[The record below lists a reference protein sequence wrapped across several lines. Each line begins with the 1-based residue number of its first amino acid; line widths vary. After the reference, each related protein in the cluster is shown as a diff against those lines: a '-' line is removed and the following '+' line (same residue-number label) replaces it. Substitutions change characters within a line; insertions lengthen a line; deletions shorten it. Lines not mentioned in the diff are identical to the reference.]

1 MPNTIKYSASAQTL
15 ALKKGNFWIGTGD
28 VPKGPTS
35 STDYWSGYVPPA
47 GGYTIYLNKA
57 SNGPSIY
64 AAVNDTQLIDYTNRI
79 VGTSYTTANE
89 CLNYY
94 TGQTDKMVIN
104 TDYPSIITNGLVMNL
119 DAGFTPSYPKNGTTW
134 YDTSSGGNN
143 GSLVNG
149 PTYSSDNGGSIV
161 FDGSNDR
168 VECGNFSVSYLTVST
183 WVYRTSSATNQGICR
198 KENGWAISQ
207 YNGTLQVA
215 PGTSWTFYNT
225 GYVIPLNTWVNITYT
240 YNGSGGA
247 GSQIVYINGVSI
259 YSTSA
264 GSGPIFSNSNTVR
277 VGYDDNNWFWGGR
290 IANTLIYNRS
300 LTSTEVLQNYNAMA
314 YLGSRFNPANS
325 ASAILSS
332 NPSAPDGYYWINT
345 TLGPRQLYCIM
356 SLGGWMG
363 ITSEISP
370 QIANLS
376 TSASWESNTSGRL
389 QFANPQI
396 LNVTVQEGNCGAPT
410 YYSLRKPSEVGIN
423 YTQTML
429 LINRISTIGQCSY
442 ITNTVSNGWY
452 NGPVYSGSY
461 TSSGMCTWGDGIF
474 ANDCC
479 GAQNMTNL
487 KPYWV
492 IFGQGGSN
500 FDLTYQVQC
509 AGGTGQHYHMWFVK

>member
-1 MPNTIKYSASAQTL
+1 MPNSFRYSTDAQTL
-15 ALKKGNFWIGTGD
+15 ALKKGNFYIGTGD
-28 VPKGPTS
+28 VGKGPTS
-35 STDYWSGYVPPA
+35 TSGYWNGVTPPA
-47 GGYTIYLNKA
+47 GGYTIYLNKV

-64 AAVNDTQLIDYTNRI
+64 VAVNDTQLISYTNRI
-79 VGTSYTTANE
+79 AGTSYTTANE

-94 TGQTDKMVIN
+94 AGQTDKMVVN
-104 TDYPSIITNGLVMNL
+104 MDYPSIVTNGLVINI

-134 YDTSSGGNN
+134 YDTSSVGNN
-143 GSLVNG
+143 GTLVNG
-149 PTYSSDNGGSIV
+149 PTYNSNNGGSIV
-161 FDGSNDR
+161 FDGVDDYVSIPDI
-168 VECGNFSVSYLTVST
+168 NFTT
-183 WVYRTSSATNQGICR
+183 ATIDI
-198 KENGWAISQ
+198 W
-207 YNGTLQVA
+207 
-215 PGTSWTFYNT
+215 
-225 GYVIPLNTWVNITYT
+225 
-240 YNGSGGA
+240 
-247 GSQIVYINGVSI
+247 VYINA
-259 YSTSA
+259 YSA
-264 GSGPIFSNSNTVR
+264 GGAVFVYQSSNGFEIWAGTDNIIRYNKNPSTGLTSGPGFTLNSWNNIVATSDGTTNRLYLNNVNIGSTNGGIFDNTSGDIR
-277 VGYDDNNWFWGGR
+277 ISGYGGYMVNGR
-290 IANTLIYNRS
+290 CSILKMYNRA
-300 LTSTEVLQNYNAMA
+300 LTNSEIAQNYNATA

-325 ASAILSS
+325 ASAILSD

-389 QFANPQI
+389 QSANPQI
-396 LNVTVQEGNCGAPT
+396 LNVTVQEGNCGEPT
-410 YYSLRKPSEVGIN
+410 YYSLRKPSDVGIS

-429 LINRISTIGQCSY
+429 LIERITTIGQCSY
-442 ITNTVSNGWY
+442 ITNTTANGWY

-461 TSSGMCTWGDGIF
+461 TSNGMCLWGDGVF
-474 ANDCC
+474 ANACC

-492 IFGQGGSN
+492 IFGGGGSN